1 MAGPASKVGLQLVT
15 IANFIPLVQT
25 AMYTN
30 TSLIS
35 IVHNIIHMY
44 KTRD

>member
-1 MAGPASKVGLQLVT
+1 MAGPAKVGLQLVT

-25 AMYTN
+25 TMYAN

-35 IVHNIIHMY
+35 IVHIIHMY

>member
-30 TSLIS
+30 TSCLIS
-35 IVHNIIHMY
+35 IVHNIHIY